1 MKFACGIIAILGLLT
16 AAGCQSTGDQPRGGV
31 GNNNPT
37 ISGQGSGFG
46 SGNSTGNSNGIGNY
60 NGTALSGNPFAES
73 DKIPP
78 NDTFIPWKSGT
89 YQH

>member
-16 AAGCQSTGDQPRGGV
+16 AAGCQSTGDQPRGAV
-31 GNNNPT
+31 GNNTTT

-46 SGNSTGNSNGIGNY
+46 SRNGNGNSDGIGNS
-60 NGTALSGNPFAES
+60 NGTALSGNPFAETG
-73 DKIPP
+73 KIPP
-78 NDTFIPWKSGT
+78 NDTFIPWKTGS